1 MTPECVFCRIVAGAE
16 PASRLYEDD
25 LTVAFLDLH
34 PVHPGHSL
42 VVPRRHLTDLRE
54 CDAAL
59 AAHLFAVSARL
70 APAITRAT
78 GADGFNIWTAAGRA
92 AGQTVFHLHLHVLP
106 RFHGDVFGPRLP
118 KDGVVEVPRSDL
130 EQVAARIRA
139 AG

>member
-1 MTPECVFCRIVAGAE
+1 MTDECVFCRIVAGRE

-25 LTVAFLDLH
+25 LAVAFLDLH
-34 PVHPGHSL
+34 PVHAGHTL
-42 VVPRRHLTDLRE
+42 VVPRCHLTDLRD
-54 CDAAL
+54 CDGTL

-70 APAITRAT
+70 APAITRAMD
-78 GADGFNIWTAAGRA
+78 ADGFNIWTAAGQA

-118 KDGVVEVPRSDL
+118 KEGLVAVARPDL
-130 EQVAARIRA
+130 DRVAARIRA